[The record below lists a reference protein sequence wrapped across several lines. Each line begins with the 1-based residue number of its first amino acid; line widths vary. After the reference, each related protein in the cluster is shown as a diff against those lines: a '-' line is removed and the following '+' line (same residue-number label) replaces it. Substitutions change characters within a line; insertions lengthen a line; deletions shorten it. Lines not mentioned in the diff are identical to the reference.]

1 MGEGGGI
8 SVNRK
13 ELSED
18 FALLSITIGKVM
30 AAIGQTPIKTLDR
43 ETQDQLI
50 LLGSIIQV
58 GAGAAL
64 IDLASNN
71 PSKQLGL
78 ALTVIGYGS
87 FVLQFIRDEDDDRIL
102 LKRAISSNLKE
113 VLASFVVATDP
124 IFWRKMYRI
133 IGTLLVCI
141 GNSIQVMGRN
151 RLLTKGEDYT
161 LFDHLVTFGTWME
174 AGGSAILTLGTIDET
189 L

>member
-1 MGEGGGI
+1 M
-8 SVNRK
+8 NRK
-13 ELSED
+13 ELSEG

-58 GAGAAL
+58 GAGASL
-64 IDLASNN
+64 IDLTSNN
-71 PSKQLGL
+71 SSEQLGL

-113 VLASFVVATDP
+113 VLASFVIATDP
-124 IFWRKMYRI
+124 IFWRKMYQI
-133 IGTLLVCI
+133 IGTMLVCI
-141 GNSIQVMGRN
+141 GNYIQVMGRN
-151 RLLTKGEDYT
+151 RLLAEGEDYT
-161 LFDHLVTFGTWME
+161 LFDPLVTFGTWME
-174 AGGSAILTLGTIDET
+174 AGGSAILTLGTIEET
-189 L
+189 I